1 MKLDEVVLQK
11 QKSARESTSIDI
23 KEGPVR
29 LIGKSTSFKS
39 VNPGRLNPS
48 ESKVKM
54 LSPKFSHGQ
63 DVRGSKQAKER
74 NLLERRNSFKTERS
88 MVGSVTGNAAVSM
101 LKGDKKGASSGENC
115 THTSVSNNQESKGV
129 QSDRKSSTLS
139 KSNSLVTRRGSEM
152 PVPLGIVLSV
162 FLPSATTLNK
172 IFWFSTY
179 HF

>member
-1 MKLDEVVLQK
+1 
-11 QKSARESTSIDI
+11 
-23 KEGPVR
+23 
-29 LIGKSTSFKS
+29 
-39 VNPGRLNPS
+39 
-48 ESKVKM
+48 
-54 LSPKFSHGQ
+54 
-63 DVRGSKQAKER
+63 
-74 NLLERRNSFKTERS
+74 

-101 LKGDKKGASSGENC
+101 LKGDKKGASYGENC